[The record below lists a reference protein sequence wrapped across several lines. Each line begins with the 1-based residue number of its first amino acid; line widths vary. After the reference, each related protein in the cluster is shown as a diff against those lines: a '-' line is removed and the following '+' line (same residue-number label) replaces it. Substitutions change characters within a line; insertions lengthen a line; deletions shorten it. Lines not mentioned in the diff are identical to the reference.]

1 MKRLSVLFL
10 QAVVVLFALVTLA
23 LMLWEPHLEGRNVNA
38 TLYQIYFNDPFLAYV
53 YIASIALYL
62 ALYKLFRLL
71 GYIGRDEVFS
81 EQAVQ
86 ALLTIKYCALSLV
99 MTIAGAEAYILIFIR
114 GTDDITGGIAIG
126 VFLIF
131 ITAVIATAASVFARL
146 LQNAVEFKS
155 ENDLTV

>member
-1 MKRLSVLFL
+1 
-10 QAVVVLFALVTLA
+10 
-23 LMLWEPHLEGRNVNA
+23 
-38 TLYQIYFNDPFLAYV
+38 
-53 YIASIALYL
+53 
-62 ALYKLFRLL
+62 
-71 GYIGRDEVFS
+71 
-81 EQAVQ
+81 
-86 ALLTIKYCALSLV
+86 